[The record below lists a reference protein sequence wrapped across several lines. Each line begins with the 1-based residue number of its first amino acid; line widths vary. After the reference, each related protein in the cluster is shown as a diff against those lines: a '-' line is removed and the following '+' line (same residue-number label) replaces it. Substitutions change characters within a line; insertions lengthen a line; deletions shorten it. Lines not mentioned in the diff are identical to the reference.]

1 MRIVR
6 HFMGRLIFA
15 RMQTHIHNQNGYV
28 ILISVLVV
36 SIVGLAIAAS
46 VITLGI
52 GSSQTALSSQQSF
65 QARAL
70 ADACAE
76 HALNELRQSTGY
88 SGSETLMFATG
99 SCEVLAVGGSGNSN
113 RTVQVSGTVGTAV
126 RYVEVIVAEVK
137 PQLQISQ
144 WQEVADF

>member
-1 MRIVR
+1 
-6 HFMGRLIFA
+6 
-15 RMQTHIHNQNGYV
+15 MQISHPNQKGYV

-88 SGSETLMFATG
+88 SGSETLSFGSG
-99 SCEVLAVGGSGNSN
+99 SCDILAISGSGNTN
-113 RTVQVSGTVGTAV
+113 RTIQASGTVDTLV
-126 RYVEVIVAEVK
+126 RKVVVTVAEVQ
-137 PQLQISQ
+137 PQLIVSQ